1 MYKKLSKMEKEIMM
15 MLIEGRNYKFIM
27 EWFDLSY
34 KKYKLVKSN
43 IFKKLNIK
51 RSSELFKKAVKLKLL
66 NK

>member
-1 MYKKLSKMEKEIMM
+1 MSKKLTIFEKEIMM

-34 KKYKLVKSN
+34 KEYKLAKSN

-51 RSSELFKKAVKLKLL
+51 RSSELFKIAIKLKLL

>member
-1 MYKKLSKMEKEIMM
+1 MSKKLTIFEKEIMM

-34 KKYKLVKSN
+34 KEYKLAKSN

-51 RSSELFKKAVKLKLL
+51 RLSELFKNAIKLKLL
-66 NK
+66 KK

>member
-1 MYKKLSKMEKEIMM
+1 MSKKLTIFEKEIMM

-34 KKYKLVKSN
+34 KEYKLAKSN

-51 RSSELFKKAVKLKLL
+51 RSSELFKIAIELKLL